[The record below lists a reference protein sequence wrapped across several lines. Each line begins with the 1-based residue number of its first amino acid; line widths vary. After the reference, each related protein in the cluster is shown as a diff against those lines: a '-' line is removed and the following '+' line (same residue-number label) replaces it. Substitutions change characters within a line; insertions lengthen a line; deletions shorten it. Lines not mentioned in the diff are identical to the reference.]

1 MEADY
6 YPDYYRLETE
16 HWFFVARRRIITALL
31 AARCPSGV
39 PRRILDVG
47 CGTGIMLGDLARF
60 GEVTGLD
67 NSPLALEF
75 CRRRG
80 HTRLLQADLADLA
93 GRPERYDLIAAFD
106 IIEHV
111 EDDAGAVRTLAGALD
126 PGGRL
131 FITVPA
137 LPWLWSHHDLINRHQ
152 RRYRPGELRRLLT
165 AAGLEIEKMSFFNS
179 LLFPGIAAVRLLQK
193 LVARKLVP
201 QHDLRLPPAPL
212 NRLLT
217 GLFAAEAAWLRRFNF
232 PIGVSL
238 LCLAKKK

>member
-6 YPDYYRLETE
+6 YPDYFRLETE
-16 HWFFVARRRIITALL
+16 HWFFVARRRIITALIGEY
-31 AARCPSGV
+31 CPPGL

-67 NSPLALEF
+67 RSPIALEF
-75 CRRRG
+75 CRQRG
-80 HTRLLQADLADLA
+80 FTRLIQADIADLA

-111 EDDAGAVRTLAGALD
+111 EDDAGAVRALAGALA
-126 PGGRL
+126 PGGRIFL
-131 FITVPA
+131 TVPA
-137 LPWLWSHHDLINRHQ
+137 FPGLWSHHDLINRHV
-152 RRYRPGELRRLLT
+152 RRYRRAALRERVEG
-165 AAGLEIEKMSFFNS
+165 AGLAIERLSYFNS
-179 LLFPGIAAVRLLQK
+179 LLFPGIAAVRMVQK

-201 QHDLRLPPAPL
+201 QHDLTLPPAPL

-217 GLFAAEAAWLRRFNF
+217 GLFAAEAGWLRRFDL
-232 PIGVSL
+232 PLGVSL
-238 LCLAKKK
+238 LCLARNK